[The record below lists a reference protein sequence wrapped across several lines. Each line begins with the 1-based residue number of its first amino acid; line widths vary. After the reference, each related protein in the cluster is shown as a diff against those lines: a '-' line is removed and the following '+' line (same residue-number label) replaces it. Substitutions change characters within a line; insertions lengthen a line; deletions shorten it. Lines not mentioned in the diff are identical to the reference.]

1 MTLKKII
8 LASDHAGYHLK
19 DYIKKYLDSLSLE
32 NVVEDL
38 GTYSIDSVD
47 YPDVAVLL
55 AKKME
60 NEIESLG
67 VLICGSGIGI
77 SIAANRFSHI
87 RAALCC
93 TEEMAILAKEHNN
106 ANVLALGSRLIE
118 QEEAVKILN
127 NFLNIKFE
135 SGRHLKR
142 VKKLEEIGL

>member
-38 GTYSIDSVD
+38 GAYSIDSVD

>member
-19 DYIKKYLDSLSLE
+19 DYIKKYLDSLSLK

-106 ANVLALGSRLIE
+106 ANVLALGSRLIN

-127 NFLNIKFE
+127 NFLNIKFK

>member
-38 GTYSIDSVD
+38 GAYSIDSVD

-142 VKKLEEIGL
+142 VKKLEEIVL

>member
-38 GTYSIDSVD
+38 GAYSIDSVD

-93 TEEMAILAKEHNN
+93 TKEMAILAKEHNN

-127 NFLNIKFE
+127 SFLNIKFE